1 MPLHLYVFHF
11 SKILHLVNN
20 VFHFFSTAVL
30 SINISPPSALVIQG
44 TNQQI
49 VCTVTGTPPAQ
60 YISWTRNGVSIVIS
74 SSEYTGGNT
83 ANPSLTINNF
93 QSNDAGNYVCS
104 ATNAA
109 GTSTSSVSSLTYGR
123 KYDLVLYKQRFSL
136 KEGLVLLLP

>member
-11 SKILHLVNN
+11 CKILHLVNN
-20 VFHFFSTAVL
+20 IFHLFSTAVL
-30 SINISPPSALVIQG
+30 SISISPPSALVIQG

-49 VCTVTGTPPAQ
+49 VCTVQGTPAAQ
-60 YISWTRNGVSIVIS
+60 SISWTRNGVSIAIDNS
-74 SSEYTGGNT
+74 KYTGGNT

-93 QSNDAGNYVCS
+93 QPSDAGNYVCS

-109 GTSTSSVSSLTYGR
+109 GTSTSGVSSLTYGR